1 VSGNG
6 LGRRNGPLGGEAAAS
21 NRCSE
26 RQLWCAV
33 IGRALEDAVGNPGGA
48 AGAVARHRAIEESR
62 RWFLSND
69 PDFRLV
75 CDAAGYDPDVLR
87 HRVLRLLANGS
98 SPPSS
103 LLPGAGAP
111 VARQGR

>member
-1 VSGNG
+1 MGDHG
-6 LGRRNGPLGGEAAAS
+6 PGHRNGPIGGEGAAS

-33 IGRALEDAVGNPGGA
+33 IGRALEDARGNPA
-48 AGAVARHRAIEESR
+48 ATGSAVARHRVIEESR

-69 PDFRLV
+69 PGFRLV

-98 SPPSS
+98 PPASPP
-103 LLPGAGAP
+103 PGAGAP
-111 VARQGR
+111 VPGQGR